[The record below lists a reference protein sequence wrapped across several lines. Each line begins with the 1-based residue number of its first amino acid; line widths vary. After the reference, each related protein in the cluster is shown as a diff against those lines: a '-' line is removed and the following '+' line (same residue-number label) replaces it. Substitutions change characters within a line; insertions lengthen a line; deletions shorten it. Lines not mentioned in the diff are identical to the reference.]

1 MATRQAPRRSP
12 QELNDLGFGSVVARE
27 SRTRLLNRDGTFNA
41 RRDGVSLQ
49 DRLSPYQTL
58 LTMSWPAFLT
68 LFLGCYLAIN
78 GIFGAIYYFLG
89 PTALSAP
96 TLAPLGGR
104 FMLAFF
110 FSVETF
116 STIGYGN
123 ILPNGLL
130 SNIVVSLEAVVGILS
145 VALATGLIFARFSR
159 PILHVRF
166 SDHAIIAPYRNQTAL
181 MFRLGNERRS
191 ELVNLI
197 ATVTFAR
204 FQHCEGER
212 MRSFDT
218 LALER
223 PGVLFFP
230 LTWTIVHPI
239 DEQSPLWGVTQEDL
253 NTSQAEFLILLTATE
268 ETFSQVVHT
277 RSSYTADEVRW
288 GAKFGS
294 VYVPP
299 KRDGRVRVDLR
310 QIDDVQPAALPA
322 PNATPTA
329 T

>member
-1 MATRQAPRRSP
+1 MATRHQPSPRLS
-12 QELNDLGFGSVVARE
+12 QQQLNDLGFGSVVARD
-27 SRTRLLNRDGTFNA
+27 SRIRLLNRDGTFNA

-58 LTMSWPAFLT
+58 LTMSWPAFLS
-68 LFLGCYLAIN
+68 LFLACYVAIN
-78 GIFGAIYYFLG
+78 GIFGVIYYALG
-89 PTALSAP
+89 PDALLAP
-96 TLAPLGGR
+96 QLPPLGGR
-104 FMLAFF
+104 FMMAFF

-123 ILPNGLL
+123 ILPNGLVANL
-130 SNIVVSLEAVVGILS
+130 VVSLEAVAGILS

-166 SDHAIIAPYRNQTAL
+166 SDHAIVAPYRNETAL

-191 ELVNLI
+191 ELVSLN

-204 FQHCEGER
+204 FQNCDGER
-212 MRSFDT
+212 MRVFDQ

-223 PGVLFFP
+223 TSVIFFP

-239 DEQSPLWGVTQEDL
+239 DAHSPLRGLTRQDL
-253 NTSQAEFLILLTATE
+253 IDAQAEFLVLLTATE

-299 KRDGRVRVDLR
+299 TADGVVRVDLR
-310 QIDDVQPAALPA
+310 RIDDVE
-322 PNATPTA
+322 ATPLPVPVPE
-329 T
+329 